1 MPDNQHGDG
10 SVVRALFA
18 HNTWANLKLLDFCER
33 LNDEQLDTAA
43 VGGYGTIRTT
53 LSHIF
58 RAEVGYVNQVNDRL
72 PDVPPPRDEFPGFQV
87 LKDAARWAGDELLQ
101 LALAT
106 RADTLNR
113 TRPPRNRVEYPVA
126 DLMVQAV
133 THSCEH
139 RTQVATIITQL
150 GLEPPDMSGWG
161 YMEAM
166 GSLREL

>member
-58 RAEVGYVNQVNDRL
+58 RAEVGYVRTPEGLEVDFLARRPGARAELIQVCAD
-72 PDVPPPRDEFPGFQV
+72 
-87 LKDAARWAGDELLQ
+87 
-101 LALAT
+101 LAT
-106 RADTLNR
+106 PEARAREVRALRAAETQQPRARRLLLSLDRDALSR
-113 TRPPRNRVEYPVA
+113 LDVAGIEARPVYEW
-126 DLMVQAV
+126 L
-133 THSCEH
+133 
-139 RTQVATIITQL
+139 
-150 GLEPPDMSGWG
+150 LEDPGVD
-161 YMEAM
+161 
-166 GSLREL
+166 